1 MYKVQTRML
10 DYSNTECWQQVQVP
24 VLYHLPNVPNRMLA
38 VAHLGSHW
46 LALPPALLTL
56 FPR

>member
-10 DYSNTECWQQVQVP
+10 DYSNTECWQQVQVQVP

-46 LALPPALLTL
+46 LALPPALLT
-56 FPR
+56 